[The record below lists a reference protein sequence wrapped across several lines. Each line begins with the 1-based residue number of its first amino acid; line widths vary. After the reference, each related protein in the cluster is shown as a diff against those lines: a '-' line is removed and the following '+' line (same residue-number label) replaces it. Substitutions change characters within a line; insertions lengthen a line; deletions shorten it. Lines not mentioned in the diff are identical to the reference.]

1 MSRVLPAILV
11 AVALRAQT
19 VEINPEFR
27 RTDPFGATVPAD
39 RGLVAREVL
48 SPSVGRNGF
57 ASFHVTVSI
66 PQKESY
72 FLYVASN
79 PLTAC
84 RISLYKEHFTRTS
97 EGWIPDRLTEVTQ
110 LPDWGTMP
118 DPDDKIEGQT
128 TRSYLLDVWIPP
140 NADVARFRIEVQ
152 LKMAEWAIR
161 PLEMRVMAAR
171 FADLKAGKTQPL
183 PPIEGGAD
191 LPALQVISEYAA
203 HTPLRAASSPAT
215 LRDVVRR
222 NAVQDM
228 TLTDPETLEQRAL
241 NLLWTNVRL
250 TPRVFGAEWYLRLR
264 DYLYNSFSAR

>member
-1 MSRVLPAILV
+1 MSRVLLAILV
-11 AVALRAQT
+11 ASALRAQT
-19 VEINPEFR
+19 VEVHPEFR
-27 RTDPFGATVPAD
+27 RTDPFGVTVRAD

-48 SPSVGRNGF
+48 SPAVARNGF
-57 ASFHVTVSI
+57 ASFHVTVSV

-97 EGWIPDRLTEVTQ
+97 DGWIPDRLTEVTQ

-128 TRSYLLDVWIPP
+128 TRSYLMDVWIPP

-152 LKMAEWAIR
+152 LKMAEWTIR
-161 PLEMRVMAAR
+161 PLEMRVMSAR
-171 FADLKAGKTQPL
+171 FPDLKEGKTQPL

-191 LPALQVISEYAA
+191 LPALQVIGEYAA
-203 HTPLRAASSPAT
+203 HIPLRTGSSPAT

-241 NLLWTNVRL
+241 DLLWANVRL

-264 DYLYNSFSAR
+264 DYLYNSTSR